1 MPQQFKLDQTYLYM
15 CNAWGSMSHSTR
27 AKVGC
32 LIVKNGQIISDGYNG
47 TPTGFDNVCEDE
59 NGNSKPEV
67 MHAEFNALMKLACST
82 NSSIG
87 ATLYTTMSPRYEC
100 AKAIVPPRI
109 IRVVYNIKYRL
120 TAGLDLLKQANI
132 ETTLMHW

>member
-1 MPQQFKLDQTYLYM
+1 M

-87 ATLYTTMSPRYEC
+87 ATLYTTMSPCYEC
-100 AKAIVPPRI
+100 AKAIVQARI
-109 IRVVYNIKYRL
+109 KRVVYNIEYRL

>member
-1 MPQQFKLDQTYLYM
+1 M

-87 ATLYTTMSPRYEC
+87 ATLYTTMSPCYEC
-100 AKAIVPPRI
+100 AKAIVQARI
-109 IRVVYNIKYRL
+109 KRVVYNIKYRL